1 MSGHN
6 RWSKIKH
13 KKEATDSKKSKLWTK
28 VIKELTVSARLGGGD
43 IDGNPRLRAAVDKA
57 RGVNMP
63 NDTIDRA
70 IKKGTGDLEGV
81 TYEEFNYEVF
91 GPGGTAV
98 LVEIMTD
105 NRNRTASE
113 IRSVIAHHG
122 GNLGASGSVGW
133 MFKKQGLIVFEKAAV
148 DEEKLTDQAIE
159 LGAEDIRSEG
169 ESLVVVTEPKEFE
182 RIRDGLKT
190 AGLPEPVHAEVDH
203 GAAEHRAPD
212 RQGRGRARSSW
223 STRWKTTTTF
233 RTCTRTWT
241 SMNPSSRA
249 SADEPGGSSLRILG
263 IDPGTLRLG
272 YGVVECAG
280 AARPRSHTSSAA

>member
-13 KKEATDSKKSKLWTK
+13 KKEASDSKKSKLWTK
-28 VIKELTVSARLGGGD
+28 VIKELTISARLGGGD
-43 IDGNPRLRAAVDKA
+43 INGNPRLRAAVDKA
-57 RGVNMP
+57 RNVNMP

-70 IKKGTGDLEGV
+70 IKKGTGDLEGI

-113 IRSVIAHHG
+113 IRSVITHHG

-133 MFKKQGLIVFEKAAV
+133 MFKKQGLVVFEKAAV

-169 ESLVVVTEPKEFE
+169 ESLIVVTEPKEFE
-182 RIRDGLKT
+182 RIREGLKG
-190 AGLPEPVHAEVDH
+190 AGLPAPVHAEVTMVPQNVVHLTGKDAV
-203 GAAEHRAPD
+203 GAVKLVNALED
-212 RQGRGRARSSW
+212 NDDVQNVYSN
-223 STRWKTTTTF
+223 
-233 RTCTRTWT
+233 
-241 SMNPSSRA
+241 MDV
-249 SADEPGGSSLRILG
+249 DESVLESVG
-263 IDPGTLRLG
+263 
-272 YGVVECAG
+272 
-280 AARPRSHTSSAA
+280 